1 MGCKRF
7 FLKERKIVTFLNKI
21 DLLYR
26 LVVFFVVCPRLRP
39 FWSVFGELALFWCST
54 AKRKTRPKSDF
65 RSVHRSR
72 RIIPLENYLRPQFL
86 QKLKAEMLQF
96 HVHSLDSKFFP
107 QIVHKRCFYLGS
119 SGPRPTSK
127 PVSSQCGL
135 DKNLSRGSRE
145 LTGLFVDCRPQATLA
160 GLILVTRHTMQSVNW
175 STAESLVRN
184 SEADRA
190 RA

>member
-21 DLLYR
+21 DLLYC
-26 LVVFFVVCPRLRP
+26 LFVFFVVCPRLRP

-65 RSVHRSR
+65 RSVRRSR

-107 QIVHKRCFYLGS
+107 QIVHYRCFYLGS
-119 SGPRPTSK
+119 SGLQPTNK

-135 DKNLSRGSRE
+135 DKNLSRGPQ
-145 LTGLFVDCRPQATLA
+145 GANGFVCPLQAA
-160 GLILVTRHTMQSVNW
+160 GYPRWAYFSYPIYMQSVNW